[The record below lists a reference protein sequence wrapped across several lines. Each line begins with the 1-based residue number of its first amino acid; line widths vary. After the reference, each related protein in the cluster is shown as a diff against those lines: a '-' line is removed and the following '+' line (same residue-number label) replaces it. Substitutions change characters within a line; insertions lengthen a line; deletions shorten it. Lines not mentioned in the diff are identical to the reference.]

1 MAAGKLFIVSAPS
14 GAGKTS
20 LLKQALGRL
29 GGFSVAV
36 SHTTRPPRKDEE
48 HSRDYHFI
56 RTEEF
61 ERMLESGDFLE
72 HAWVFGYRYGTSRGE
87 VEERRARG
95 ENVVLEIDCQGAQQV
110 RGRIS
115 DAFSIFIL
123 PPSLA
128 ALRRRLE
135 RRDQDSPETIKHRL
149 DAAHREIRRHREF
162 DTVIVN
168 DDFDRAC
175 TALQRLLSGQA
186 ADLAEQARVEQALQ
200 VLFTAENRL
209 NYKRS
214 PV

>member
-20 LLKQALGRL
+20 LLKKALARL

-72 HAWVFGYRYGTSRGE
+72 HAWVFGYRYGTSRSE
-87 VEERRARG
+87 VEEKCARG
-95 ENVVLEIDCQGAQQV
+95 ENVVLEIDCQGAQQI
-110 RGRIS
+110 RDSLAGT
-115 DAFSIFIL
+115 FSIFIL
-123 PPSLA
+123 PPSMA
-128 ALRRRLE
+128 ALRERLQT
-135 RRDQDSPETIKHRL
+135 RDQDSPETIEHRL

-162 DTVIVN
+162 DAVIVN

-175 TALQRLLSGQA
+175 TALQRLLAGRP
-186 ADLAEQARVEQALQ
+186 ADPAEQARVEQALR
-200 VLFTAENRL
+200 VLVATEN
-209 NYKRS
+209 
-214 PV
+214 PAV